1 MYLDTDMLAPGQP
14 RPPPINH
21 KRMFVPA
28 QMFLFPVLAHKKGLQ
43 SANHKPFICRF
54 RVFFSGQEP
63 DLAKESSCPNT
74 RVSLPKLGCVDFT
87 RIRVP
92 VKQGIVMTD
101 KINALCDS
109 IIAKA
114 HEFVGVG
121 DFSAVSAAAEALSA
135 IAKCGADLDQKTNHT
150 ESEAQPAEV
159 QSVSTKEREVQQP
172 AVGTITPNLAQPA
185 ATTVEPDQRPKQ
197 LTGQELADCLRS
209 IDESLA
215 SAGYEADDWEILRRR
230 RISTSEAASFAGI
243 SKSTILNW
251 CNAGSVLCDQDP
263 NRKRVTWLIC
273 PRSIALRI
281 NSLPD
286 PRIV

>member
-1 MYLDTDMLAPGQP
+1 
-14 RPPPINH
+14 
-21 KRMFVPA
+21 
-28 QMFLFPVLAHKKGLQ
+28 
-43 SANHKPFICRF
+43 
-54 RVFFSGQEP
+54 
-63 DLAKESSCPNT
+63 
-74 RVSLPKLGCVDFT
+74 VDFT

-135 IAKCGADLDQKTNHT
+135 IAKCGADLNQKTDHT
-150 ESEAQPAEV
+150 ELEARPAEV
-159 QSVSTKEREVQQP
+159 QPVSTKEREVKQP
-172 AVGTITPNLAQPA
+172 YVGTVTPNLAENAP
-185 ATTVEPDQRPKQ
+185 TTVEPDKRPLQ
-197 LTGQELADCLRS
+197 LTGEELADCLRS

-215 SAGYEADDWEILRRR
+215 SAGYEADDWEIIRRH
-230 RISTSEAASFAGI
+230 RISTAEAASFAGI

-251 CNAGSVLCDQDP
+251 CNAGSVVCDQDP
-263 NRKRVTWLIC
+263 HRKRVTWLIC

-286 PRIV
+286 PRIVGFNE